1 MEEIKI
7 YRSLLFNFAMIIGS
21 IAFVLGGY
29 YCIKYLSEDV
39 VPFPID
45 LYLFDLYLNGVVFGW
60 ILIIFFGLCGV
71 VATCMTFKQMLFKT
85 PYMVIG
91 SDGFTVDAV
100 PPLNISFA
108 DIESFG
114 GININGSK
122 FILVYYK
129 EGVKH
134 ERTTARRVVGNLNK
148 VITGTTDGIS
158 VTGLKLSPEEVY
170 YLLDERLMQYRASH
184 P

>member
-39 VPFPID
+39 VPFH
-45 LYLFDLYLNGVVFGW
+45 LFDLYLNVNGVVFGW
-60 ILIIFFGLCGV
+60 ISIIFFGLCGV
-71 VATCMTFKQMLFKT
+71 VVTCMTFKQMLFKT

-122 FILVYYK
+122 FILVNYK

-134 ERTTARRVVGNLNK
+134 ERTTAQRVVGNLNK
-148 VITGTTDGIS
+148 VITGTTNEIS